1 MKERLSDSLGLIHFE
16 VKDFT
21 GRHLNHKQH
30 DGGFH
35 LEAIIVSDD
44 FTSKNLVERHRLVYE
59 IMGNLMQKEI
69 HALSMKTLTNEEWQ
83 KSNCNDLTEKINKV
97 IEILSDHP
105 FVISNPENAR
115 NIAKFRIY
123 TLKRFIDS

>member
-1 MKERLSDSLGLIHFE
+1 MSIESIMKERLSDSLGLIHFE

-44 FTSKNLVERHRLVYE
+44 FTTKNLVERHRLVYE

-69 HALSMKTLTNEEWQ
+69 HALSMKTLTNQEWQ
-83 KSNCNDLTEKINKV
+83 KFK
-97 IEILSDHP
+97 
-105 FVISNPENAR
+105 
-115 NIAKFRIY
+115 
-123 TLKRFIDS
+123 

>member
-1 MKERLSDSLGLIHFE
+1 MVINSTTSDENTMPIEYIMKERLSDSLGLIHFE

-83 KSNCNDLTEKINKV
+83 KSK
-97 IEILSDHP
+97 
-105 FVISNPENAR
+105 
-115 NIAKFRIY
+115 
-123 TLKRFIDS
+123 